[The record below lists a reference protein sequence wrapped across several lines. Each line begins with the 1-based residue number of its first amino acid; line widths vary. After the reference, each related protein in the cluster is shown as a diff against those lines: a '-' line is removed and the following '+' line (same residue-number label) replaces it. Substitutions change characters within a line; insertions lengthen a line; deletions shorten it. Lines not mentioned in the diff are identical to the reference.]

1 MKRLVTGVAMAASL
15 VMVAGTTWA
24 DGPAAPYAARI
35 EGKVSFVD
43 PAAATMILGDGTQLT
58 ATTPRQLDGIRT
70 GSTVSV
76 LFVEDQGKKEIER
89 IDLLAY

>member
-1 MKRLVTGVAMAASL
+1 MKRLLTGVAMAASL
-15 VMVAGTTWA
+15 VLVAGTTWA
-24 DGPAAPYAARI
+24 EPAAPYAARI

-43 PAAATMILGDGTQLT
+43 PAAETMILGDGTQLT
-58 ATTPRQLDGIRT
+58 ATTPQQLDGIRT
-70 GSTVSV
+70 GSTVRV